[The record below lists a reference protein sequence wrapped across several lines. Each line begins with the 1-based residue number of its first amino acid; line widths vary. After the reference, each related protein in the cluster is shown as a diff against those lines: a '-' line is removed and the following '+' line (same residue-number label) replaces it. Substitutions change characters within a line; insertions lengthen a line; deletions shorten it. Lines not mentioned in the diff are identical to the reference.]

1 MWNSVTA
8 TKPNARPAF
17 SLIELV
23 VVIAVLAVLIGILV
37 PVLASGKRVAQQVDC
52 LSNLRSL
59 GMSLRSY
66 MDQESRGIL
75 PVVNGYFDQ
84 GKAQP
89 SDFTAIVP
97 LLADHMEVP
106 RPKQISNGRF
116 EPRAPFVC
124 PHDAE
129 IGPEFGFSY
138 DYFPG
143 ALMINYA
150 THGRIEPSLA
160 LPVTRLYEAGEYS
173 VLFADIK
180 PWHDHPIDGRMAA
193 FWDGSAGPIKT
204 E

>member
-1 MWNSVTA
+1 MRMQRDRIGFTIVET
-8 TKPNARPAF
+8 
-17 SLIELV
+17 IV
-23 VVIAVLAVLIGILV
+23 VLAVVGVLLGILV
-37 PVLASGKRVAQQVDC
+37 PVMAKSKRVAQQVTC
-52 LSNLRSL
+52 ASSLRDL
-59 GMSLRSY
+59 GVALRSY
-66 MDQESRGIL
+66 MDQENRGVL
-75 PVVNGYFDQ
+75 PVANGYFDQ
-84 GKAQP
+84 GKAKP
-89 SDFTAIVP
+89 SDFTRIVP
-97 LLADHMEVP
+97 LLANHLEVP
-106 RPKQISNGRF
+106 KPVEVGAGRY

-124 PHDAE
+124 PHDTE